1 MKPTTIA
8 SLQKC
13 KQDKKR
19 FATITA
25 YDYSF
30 AKLFADEGINVMLVG
45 DSLGMTV
52 QGHDSTLPV
61 TVADIAY
68 HTAAVR
74 RGAPNC
80 LLLADLPFMAY
91 ATPEQAFENAAT
103 VMRAGANMVKIEGG
117 EWLVETVQML
127 TERAVPVC
135 GHLGLTP
142 QSVNIFGG
150 YKVQGRGD
158 EAGDRLL
165 SDALALEAAG
175 AQLLV
180 LECVPVELAKRIT
193 EALAIPVIG
202 IGAGNV
208 TDGQILVMHDAFGI
222 TGGHIPKFAKNFLAE
237 TGDIRAAVRQYMAEV
252 ESGVYPGEEHSFPL
266 RSDVVLIIETLPL
279 LRQQIRRL
287 RMEGKRVALVPTMG
301 NLHDGHM
308 KLVDEAKARADVVVV
323 SIFVNPMQFDRPEDL
338 ARYPRTL
345 QEDCE
350 KLNKRKVDLV
360 FAPSVKEIYPNG
372 TETHTYVDVPGLSTM
387 LEGASR
393 PGHFRGVSTIVSKLF
408 NLVQPDI
415 ACFGEKDFQ
424 QLALIRKMVADM
436 GFDIEIVGVPI
447 MRAKDG
453 LALSSRNGYLTAEQ
467 RKIAPGLY
475 KVLSSIADKL
485 QAGERDLDE
494 IIAIAGQE
502 LNEKGFRSDDIQIRD
517 ADTLLEISE
526 NSKRAVILVAAWLGD
541 ARLIDNKLVELA

>member
-1 MKPTTIA
+1 M
-8 SLQKC
+8 
-13 KQDKKR
+13 
-19 FATITA
+19 
-25 YDYSF
+25 
-30 AKLFADEGINVMLVG
+30 
-45 DSLGMTV
+45 
-52 QGHDSTLPV
+52 
-61 TVADIAY
+61 
-68 HTAAVR
+68 
-74 RGAPNC
+74 
-80 LLLADLPFMAY
+80 
-91 ATPEQAFENAAT
+91 
-103 VMRAGANMVKIEGG
+103 
-117 EWLVETVQML
+117 
-127 TERAVPVC
+127 
-135 GHLGLTP
+135 
-142 QSVNIFGG
+142 
-150 YKVQGRGD
+150 
-158 EAGDRLL
+158 
-165 SDALALEAAG
+165 
-175 AQLLV
+175 
-180 LECVPVELAKRIT
+180 
-193 EALAIPVIG
+193 
-202 IGAGNV
+202 
-208 TDGQILVMHDAFGI
+208 
-222 TGGHIPKFAKNFLAE
+222 
-237 TGDIRAAVRQYMAEV
+237 
-252 ESGVYPGEEHSFPL
+252 
-266 RSDVVLIIETLPL
+266 LIIETLPL

-372 TETHTYVDVPGLSTM
+372 TETHTYVDVPSLSTM

-494 IIAIAGQE
+494 IITIAGQE
-502 LNEKGFRSDDIQIRD
+502 LNEKGFRADDIQIRD
-517 ADTLLEISE
+517 ADTLLEVSE
-526 NSKRAVILVAAWLGD
+526 TSKRAVILVAAWLDD
-541 ARLIDNKLVELA
+541 ARLIDNKMVELA

>member
-1 MKPTTIA
+1 M
-8 SLQKC
+8 
-13 KQDKKR
+13 
-19 FATITA
+19 
-25 YDYSF
+25 
-30 AKLFADEGINVMLVG
+30 
-45 DSLGMTV
+45 
-52 QGHDSTLPV
+52 
-61 TVADIAY
+61 
-68 HTAAVR
+68 
-74 RGAPNC
+74 
-80 LLLADLPFMAY
+80 
-91 ATPEQAFENAAT
+91 
-103 VMRAGANMVKIEGG
+103 
-117 EWLVETVQML
+117 
-127 TERAVPVC
+127 
-135 GHLGLTP
+135 
-142 QSVNIFGG
+142 
-150 YKVQGRGD
+150 
-158 EAGDRLL
+158 
-165 SDALALEAAG
+165 
-175 AQLLV
+175 
-180 LECVPVELAKRIT
+180 
-193 EALAIPVIG
+193 
-202 IGAGNV
+202 
-208 TDGQILVMHDAFGI
+208 
-222 TGGHIPKFAKNFLAE
+222 
-237 TGDIRAAVRQYMAEV
+237 
-252 ESGVYPGEEHSFPL
+252 
-266 RSDVVLIIETLPL
+266 LIIETLPL

-345 QEDCE
+345 QEDRE

-436 GFDIEIVGVPI
+436 GFDIEIIGVPI

-502 LNEKGFRSDDIQIRD
+502 LNEKGFRADDIQIRD
-517 ADTLLEISE
+517 ADTLLEVSE

-541 ARLIDNKLVELA
+541 ARLIDNKMVELA

>member
-1 MKPTTIA
+1 M
-8 SLQKC
+8 
-13 KQDKKR
+13 
-19 FATITA
+19 
-25 YDYSF
+25 
-30 AKLFADEGINVMLVG
+30 
-45 DSLGMTV
+45 
-52 QGHDSTLPV
+52 
-61 TVADIAY
+61 
-68 HTAAVR
+68 
-74 RGAPNC
+74 
-80 LLLADLPFMAY
+80 
-91 ATPEQAFENAAT
+91 
-103 VMRAGANMVKIEGG
+103 
-117 EWLVETVQML
+117 
-127 TERAVPVC
+127 
-135 GHLGLTP
+135 
-142 QSVNIFGG
+142 
-150 YKVQGRGD
+150 
-158 EAGDRLL
+158 
-165 SDALALEAAG
+165 
-175 AQLLV
+175 
-180 LECVPVELAKRIT
+180 
-193 EALAIPVIG
+193 
-202 IGAGNV
+202 
-208 TDGQILVMHDAFGI
+208 
-222 TGGHIPKFAKNFLAE
+222 
-237 TGDIRAAVRQYMAEV
+237 
-252 ESGVYPGEEHSFPL
+252 
-266 RSDVVLIIETLPL
+266 LIIETLPL

-494 IIAIAGQE
+494 IITIAGQE
-502 LNEKGFRSDDIQIRD
+502 LNEKGFRADDIQIRD
-517 ADTLLEISE
+517 VDTLLEVSE
-526 NSKRAVILVAAWLGD
+526 TSKRAVILVAAWLGD
-541 ARLIDNKLVELA
+541 ARLIDNKMVELA

>member
-1 MKPTTIA
+1 M
-8 SLQKC
+8 
-13 KQDKKR
+13 
-19 FATITA
+19 
-25 YDYSF
+25 
-30 AKLFADEGINVMLVG
+30 
-45 DSLGMTV
+45 
-52 QGHDSTLPV
+52 
-61 TVADIAY
+61 
-68 HTAAVR
+68 
-74 RGAPNC
+74 
-80 LLLADLPFMAY
+80 
-91 ATPEQAFENAAT
+91 
-103 VMRAGANMVKIEGG
+103 
-117 EWLVETVQML
+117 
-127 TERAVPVC
+127 
-135 GHLGLTP
+135 
-142 QSVNIFGG
+142 
-150 YKVQGRGD
+150 
-158 EAGDRLL
+158 
-165 SDALALEAAG
+165 
-175 AQLLV
+175 
-180 LECVPVELAKRIT
+180 
-193 EALAIPVIG
+193 
-202 IGAGNV
+202 
-208 TDGQILVMHDAFGI
+208 
-222 TGGHIPKFAKNFLAE
+222 
-237 TGDIRAAVRQYMAEV
+237 
-252 ESGVYPGEEHSFPL
+252 
-266 RSDVVLIIETLPL
+266 LIIETLPL

-338 ARYPRTL
+338 AQYPRTL

-502 LNEKGFRSDDIQIRD
+502 LNEKGFRADDIQIRD
-517 ADTLLEISE
+517 ADTLLEVSE
-526 NSKRAVILVAAWLGD
+526 TSKRAVILVAAWLGD
-541 ARLIDNKLVELA
+541 ARLIDNKMVELA

>member
-1 MKPTTIA
+1 M
-8 SLQKC
+8 
-13 KQDKKR
+13 
-19 FATITA
+19 
-25 YDYSF
+25 
-30 AKLFADEGINVMLVG
+30 
-45 DSLGMTV
+45 
-52 QGHDSTLPV
+52 
-61 TVADIAY
+61 
-68 HTAAVR
+68 
-74 RGAPNC
+74 
-80 LLLADLPFMAY
+80 
-91 ATPEQAFENAAT
+91 
-103 VMRAGANMVKIEGG
+103 
-117 EWLVETVQML
+117 
-127 TERAVPVC
+127 
-135 GHLGLTP
+135 
-142 QSVNIFGG
+142 
-150 YKVQGRGD
+150 
-158 EAGDRLL
+158 
-165 SDALALEAAG
+165 
-175 AQLLV
+175 
-180 LECVPVELAKRIT
+180 
-193 EALAIPVIG
+193 
-202 IGAGNV
+202 
-208 TDGQILVMHDAFGI
+208 
-222 TGGHIPKFAKNFLAE
+222 
-237 TGDIRAAVRQYMAEV
+237 
-252 ESGVYPGEEHSFPL
+252 
-266 RSDVVLIIETLPL
+266 LIIETLPL

-372 TETHTYVDVPGLSTM
+372 TETHTSVDVPGLSTM

-485 QAGERDLDE
+485 QVGERDLDE
-494 IIAIAGQE
+494 IITIAGQE
-502 LNEKGFRSDDIQIRD
+502 LNEKGFRADDIQIRD
-517 ADTLLEISE
+517 ADTLLEVSE
-526 NSKRAVILVAAWLGD
+526 TSKRAVILVAAWLGD
-541 ARLIDNKLVELA
+541 ARLIDNKMVELA

>member
-1 MKPTTIA
+1 M
-8 SLQKC
+8 
-13 KQDKKR
+13 
-19 FATITA
+19 
-25 YDYSF
+25 
-30 AKLFADEGINVMLVG
+30 
-45 DSLGMTV
+45 
-52 QGHDSTLPV
+52 
-61 TVADIAY
+61 
-68 HTAAVR
+68 
-74 RGAPNC
+74 
-80 LLLADLPFMAY
+80 
-91 ATPEQAFENAAT
+91 
-103 VMRAGANMVKIEGG
+103 
-117 EWLVETVQML
+117 
-127 TERAVPVC
+127 
-135 GHLGLTP
+135 
-142 QSVNIFGG
+142 
-150 YKVQGRGD
+150 
-158 EAGDRLL
+158 
-165 SDALALEAAG
+165 
-175 AQLLV
+175 
-180 LECVPVELAKRIT
+180 
-193 EALAIPVIG
+193 
-202 IGAGNV
+202 
-208 TDGQILVMHDAFGI
+208 
-222 TGGHIPKFAKNFLAE
+222 
-237 TGDIRAAVRQYMAEV
+237 
-252 ESGVYPGEEHSFPL
+252 
-266 RSDVVLIIETLPL
+266 LIIETLPL

-453 LALSSRNGYLTAEQ
+453 LALSSRNGYLTEEQ

-541 ARLIDNKLVELA
+541 ARLIDNKIVELA

>member
-1 MKPTTIA
+1 M
-8 SLQKC
+8 
-13 KQDKKR
+13 
-19 FATITA
+19 
-25 YDYSF
+25 
-30 AKLFADEGINVMLVG
+30 
-45 DSLGMTV
+45 
-52 QGHDSTLPV
+52 
-61 TVADIAY
+61 
-68 HTAAVR
+68 
-74 RGAPNC
+74 
-80 LLLADLPFMAY
+80 
-91 ATPEQAFENAAT
+91 
-103 VMRAGANMVKIEGG
+103 
-117 EWLVETVQML
+117 
-127 TERAVPVC
+127 
-135 GHLGLTP
+135 
-142 QSVNIFGG
+142 
-150 YKVQGRGD
+150 
-158 EAGDRLL
+158 
-165 SDALALEAAG
+165 
-175 AQLLV
+175 
-180 LECVPVELAKRIT
+180 
-193 EALAIPVIG
+193 
-202 IGAGNV
+202 
-208 TDGQILVMHDAFGI
+208 
-222 TGGHIPKFAKNFLAE
+222 
-237 TGDIRAAVRQYMAEV
+237 
-252 ESGVYPGEEHSFPL
+252 
-266 RSDVVLIIETLPL
+266 LIIETLPL
-279 LRQQIRRL
+279 LRQQILRL

-475 KVLSSIADKL
+475 KVLSSITDKL

-494 IIAIAGQE
+494 IITIAGQE
-502 LNEKGFRSDDIQIRD
+502 LNEKGFRADDIQIRD
-517 ADTLLEISE
+517 ADTLLEVSE
-526 NSKRAVILVAAWLGD
+526 TSKRAVILVAAWLGD
-541 ARLIDNKLVELA
+541 ARLIDNKMVELA

>member
-1 MKPTTIA
+1 M
-8 SLQKC
+8 
-13 KQDKKR
+13 
-19 FATITA
+19 
-25 YDYSF
+25 
-30 AKLFADEGINVMLVG
+30 
-45 DSLGMTV
+45 
-52 QGHDSTLPV
+52 
-61 TVADIAY
+61 
-68 HTAAVR
+68 
-74 RGAPNC
+74 
-80 LLLADLPFMAY
+80 
-91 ATPEQAFENAAT
+91 
-103 VMRAGANMVKIEGG
+103 
-117 EWLVETVQML
+117 
-127 TERAVPVC
+127 
-135 GHLGLTP
+135 
-142 QSVNIFGG
+142 
-150 YKVQGRGD
+150 
-158 EAGDRLL
+158 
-165 SDALALEAAG
+165 
-175 AQLLV
+175 
-180 LECVPVELAKRIT
+180 
-193 EALAIPVIG
+193 
-202 IGAGNV
+202 
-208 TDGQILVMHDAFGI
+208 
-222 TGGHIPKFAKNFLAE
+222 
-237 TGDIRAAVRQYMAEV
+237 
-252 ESGVYPGEEHSFPL
+252 
-266 RSDVVLIIETLPL
+266 LIIETLPL

-372 TETHTYVDVPGLSTM
+372 TETHTYVDVPGLPTM

-436 GFDIEIVGVPI
+436 GFDIEIIGVPI

-502 LNEKGFRSDDIQIRD
+502 LNEKGFRADDIQIRD
-517 ADTLLEISE
+517 ADTLLEVSE

-541 ARLIDNKLVELA
+541 ARLIDNKMVELA

>member
-1 MKPTTIA
+1 M
-8 SLQKC
+8 
-13 KQDKKR
+13 
-19 FATITA
+19 
-25 YDYSF
+25 
-30 AKLFADEGINVMLVG
+30 
-45 DSLGMTV
+45 
-52 QGHDSTLPV
+52 
-61 TVADIAY
+61 
-68 HTAAVR
+68 
-74 RGAPNC
+74 
-80 LLLADLPFMAY
+80 
-91 ATPEQAFENAAT
+91 
-103 VMRAGANMVKIEGG
+103 
-117 EWLVETVQML
+117 
-127 TERAVPVC
+127 
-135 GHLGLTP
+135 
-142 QSVNIFGG
+142 
-150 YKVQGRGD
+150 
-158 EAGDRLL
+158 
-165 SDALALEAAG
+165 
-175 AQLLV
+175 
-180 LECVPVELAKRIT
+180 
-193 EALAIPVIG
+193 
-202 IGAGNV
+202 
-208 TDGQILVMHDAFGI
+208 
-222 TGGHIPKFAKNFLAE
+222 
-237 TGDIRAAVRQYMAEV
+237 
-252 ESGVYPGEEHSFPL
+252 
-266 RSDVVLIIETLPL
+266 LIIETLPL

-338 ARYPRTL
+338 VRYPRTL

-372 TETHTYVDVPGLSTM
+372 TETHTYVDFPGLSTM

-502 LNEKGFRSDDIQIRD
+502 LNEKGFRADDIQIRD
-517 ADTLLEISE
+517 ADTLLEVSE

-541 ARLIDNKLVELA
+541 ARLIDNKMVELA

>member
-1 MKPTTIA
+1 M
-8 SLQKC
+8 
-13 KQDKKR
+13 
-19 FATITA
+19 
-25 YDYSF
+25 
-30 AKLFADEGINVMLVG
+30 
-45 DSLGMTV
+45 
-52 QGHDSTLPV
+52 
-61 TVADIAY
+61 
-68 HTAAVR
+68 
-74 RGAPNC
+74 
-80 LLLADLPFMAY
+80 
-91 ATPEQAFENAAT
+91 
-103 VMRAGANMVKIEGG
+103 
-117 EWLVETVQML
+117 
-127 TERAVPVC
+127 
-135 GHLGLTP
+135 
-142 QSVNIFGG
+142 
-150 YKVQGRGD
+150 
-158 EAGDRLL
+158 
-165 SDALALEAAG
+165 
-175 AQLLV
+175 
-180 LECVPVELAKRIT
+180 
-193 EALAIPVIG
+193 
-202 IGAGNV
+202 
-208 TDGQILVMHDAFGI
+208 
-222 TGGHIPKFAKNFLAE
+222 
-237 TGDIRAAVRQYMAEV
+237 
-252 ESGVYPGEEHSFPL
+252 
-266 RSDVVLIIETLPL
+266 LIIETPPL

-517 ADTLLEISE
+517 ADTLLEVSE

-541 ARLIDNKLVELA
+541 ARLIDNKMVELA

>member
-1 MKPTTIA
+1 M
-8 SLQKC
+8 
-13 KQDKKR
+13 
-19 FATITA
+19 
-25 YDYSF
+25 
-30 AKLFADEGINVMLVG
+30 
-45 DSLGMTV
+45 
-52 QGHDSTLPV
+52 
-61 TVADIAY
+61 
-68 HTAAVR
+68 
-74 RGAPNC
+74 
-80 LLLADLPFMAY
+80 
-91 ATPEQAFENAAT
+91 
-103 VMRAGANMVKIEGG
+103 
-117 EWLVETVQML
+117 
-127 TERAVPVC
+127 
-135 GHLGLTP
+135 
-142 QSVNIFGG
+142 
-150 YKVQGRGD
+150 
-158 EAGDRLL
+158 
-165 SDALALEAAG
+165 
-175 AQLLV
+175 
-180 LECVPVELAKRIT
+180 
-193 EALAIPVIG
+193 
-202 IGAGNV
+202 
-208 TDGQILVMHDAFGI
+208 
-222 TGGHIPKFAKNFLAE
+222 
-237 TGDIRAAVRQYMAEV
+237 
-252 ESGVYPGEEHSFPL
+252 
-266 RSDVVLIIETLPL
+266 LIIETLPL

-436 GFDIEIVGVPI
+436 GFDIEIVSVPI

-502 LNEKGFRSDDIQIRD
+502 LNEKGFRADDIQIRD
-517 ADTLLEISE
+517 ADTLLEVSE
-526 NSKRAVILVAAWLGD
+526 TSKRAVILVAAWLGD
-541 ARLIDNKLVELA
+541 ARLIDNKMVELA

>member
-1 MKPTTIA
+1 M
-8 SLQKC
+8 
-13 KQDKKR
+13 
-19 FATITA
+19 
-25 YDYSF
+25 
-30 AKLFADEGINVMLVG
+30 
-45 DSLGMTV
+45 
-52 QGHDSTLPV
+52 
-61 TVADIAY
+61 
-68 HTAAVR
+68 
-74 RGAPNC
+74 
-80 LLLADLPFMAY
+80 
-91 ATPEQAFENAAT
+91 
-103 VMRAGANMVKIEGG
+103 
-117 EWLVETVQML
+117 
-127 TERAVPVC
+127 
-135 GHLGLTP
+135 
-142 QSVNIFGG
+142 
-150 YKVQGRGD
+150 
-158 EAGDRLL
+158 
-165 SDALALEAAG
+165 
-175 AQLLV
+175 
-180 LECVPVELAKRIT
+180 
-193 EALAIPVIG
+193 
-202 IGAGNV
+202 
-208 TDGQILVMHDAFGI
+208 
-222 TGGHIPKFAKNFLAE
+222 
-237 TGDIRAAVRQYMAEV
+237 
-252 ESGVYPGEEHSFPL
+252 
-266 RSDVVLIIETLPL
+266 LIIETLPL

-393 PGHFRGVSTIVSKLF
+393 PGRFRVVSTIVSKLF

-494 IIAIAGQE
+494 IITIAGQE
-502 LNEKGFRSDDIQIRD
+502 LNEKGFRADDIQIRD
-517 ADTLLEISE
+517 ADTLLEVSE
-526 NSKRAVILVAAWLGD
+526 TSKRAVILVAAWLGD
-541 ARLIDNKLVELA
+541 ARLIDNKMVELA

>member
-1 MKPTTIA
+1 M
-8 SLQKC
+8 
-13 KQDKKR
+13 
-19 FATITA
+19 
-25 YDYSF
+25 
-30 AKLFADEGINVMLVG
+30 
-45 DSLGMTV
+45 
-52 QGHDSTLPV
+52 
-61 TVADIAY
+61 
-68 HTAAVR
+68 
-74 RGAPNC
+74 
-80 LLLADLPFMAY
+80 
-91 ATPEQAFENAAT
+91 
-103 VMRAGANMVKIEGG
+103 
-117 EWLVETVQML
+117 
-127 TERAVPVC
+127 
-135 GHLGLTP
+135 
-142 QSVNIFGG
+142 
-150 YKVQGRGD
+150 
-158 EAGDRLL
+158 
-165 SDALALEAAG
+165 
-175 AQLLV
+175 
-180 LECVPVELAKRIT
+180 
-193 EALAIPVIG
+193 
-202 IGAGNV
+202 
-208 TDGQILVMHDAFGI
+208 
-222 TGGHIPKFAKNFLAE
+222 
-237 TGDIRAAVRQYMAEV
+237 
-252 ESGVYPGEEHSFPL
+252 
-266 RSDVVLIIETLPL
+266 LIIETLPL
-279 LRQQIRRL
+279 LRQQILRL

-494 IIAIAGQE
+494 IITIAGQE
-502 LNEKGFRSDDIQIRD
+502 LNEKGFRADDIQIRD

-541 ARLIDNKLVELA
+541 ARLIDNKIVELA

>member
-1 MKPTTIA
+1 M
-8 SLQKC
+8 
-13 KQDKKR
+13 
-19 FATITA
+19 
-25 YDYSF
+25 
-30 AKLFADEGINVMLVG
+30 
-45 DSLGMTV
+45 
-52 QGHDSTLPV
+52 
-61 TVADIAY
+61 
-68 HTAAVR
+68 
-74 RGAPNC
+74 
-80 LLLADLPFMAY
+80 
-91 ATPEQAFENAAT
+91 
-103 VMRAGANMVKIEGG
+103 
-117 EWLVETVQML
+117 
-127 TERAVPVC
+127 
-135 GHLGLTP
+135 
-142 QSVNIFGG
+142 
-150 YKVQGRGD
+150 
-158 EAGDRLL
+158 
-165 SDALALEAAG
+165 
-175 AQLLV
+175 
-180 LECVPVELAKRIT
+180 
-193 EALAIPVIG
+193 
-202 IGAGNV
+202 
-208 TDGQILVMHDAFGI
+208 
-222 TGGHIPKFAKNFLAE
+222 
-237 TGDIRAAVRQYMAEV
+237 
-252 ESGVYPGEEHSFPL
+252 
-266 RSDVVLIIETLPL
+266 LIIETLPL

-287 RMEGKRVALVPTMG
+287 RMEGKSVALVPTMG

-436 GFDIEIVGVPI
+436 GFDIEIIGVPI

-467 RKIAPGLY
+467 RKIAPALY

-502 LNEKGFRSDDIQIRD
+502 LNEKGFRADDIQIRD
-517 ADTLLEISE
+517 ADTLLEVSE

-541 ARLIDNKLVELA
+541 ARLIDNKMVELA

>member
-1 MKPTTIA
+1 M
-8 SLQKC
+8 
-13 KQDKKR
+13 
-19 FATITA
+19 
-25 YDYSF
+25 
-30 AKLFADEGINVMLVG
+30 
-45 DSLGMTV
+45 
-52 QGHDSTLPV
+52 
-61 TVADIAY
+61 
-68 HTAAVR
+68 
-74 RGAPNC
+74 
-80 LLLADLPFMAY
+80 
-91 ATPEQAFENAAT
+91 
-103 VMRAGANMVKIEGG
+103 
-117 EWLVETVQML
+117 
-127 TERAVPVC
+127 
-135 GHLGLTP
+135 
-142 QSVNIFGG
+142 
-150 YKVQGRGD
+150 
-158 EAGDRLL
+158 
-165 SDALALEAAG
+165 
-175 AQLLV
+175 
-180 LECVPVELAKRIT
+180 
-193 EALAIPVIG
+193 
-202 IGAGNV
+202 
-208 TDGQILVMHDAFGI
+208 
-222 TGGHIPKFAKNFLAE
+222 
-237 TGDIRAAVRQYMAEV
+237 
-252 ESGVYPGEEHSFPL
+252 
-266 RSDVVLIIETLPL
+266 LIIETLPL

-360 FAPSVKEIYPNG
+360 FAPSVKEIHPNG

-494 IIAIAGQE
+494 IITIAGQE
-502 LNEKGFRSDDIQIRD
+502 LNEKGFRADDIQIRD
-517 ADTLLEISE
+517 ADTLLEVSE
-526 NSKRAVILVAAWLGD
+526 TSKRAVILVAAWLGD
-541 ARLIDNKLVELA
+541 ARLIDNKMVELA

>member
-1 MKPTTIA
+1 M
-8 SLQKC
+8 
-13 KQDKKR
+13 
-19 FATITA
+19 
-25 YDYSF
+25 
-30 AKLFADEGINVMLVG
+30 
-45 DSLGMTV
+45 
-52 QGHDSTLPV
+52 
-61 TVADIAY
+61 
-68 HTAAVR
+68 
-74 RGAPNC
+74 
-80 LLLADLPFMAY
+80 
-91 ATPEQAFENAAT
+91 
-103 VMRAGANMVKIEGG
+103 
-117 EWLVETVQML
+117 
-127 TERAVPVC
+127 
-135 GHLGLTP
+135 
-142 QSVNIFGG
+142 
-150 YKVQGRGD
+150 
-158 EAGDRLL
+158 
-165 SDALALEAAG
+165 
-175 AQLLV
+175 
-180 LECVPVELAKRIT
+180 
-193 EALAIPVIG
+193 
-202 IGAGNV
+202 
-208 TDGQILVMHDAFGI
+208 
-222 TGGHIPKFAKNFLAE
+222 
-237 TGDIRAAVRQYMAEV
+237 
-252 ESGVYPGEEHSFPL
+252 
-266 RSDVVLIIETLPL
+266 LIIETLPL

-467 RKIAPGLY
+467 RKISPGLY

-494 IIAIAGQE
+494 IITIAGQE
-502 LNEKGFRSDDIQIRD
+502 LNEKGFRADDIQIRD
-517 ADTLLEISE
+517 ADTLLEVSE

-541 ARLIDNKLVELA
+541 ARLIDNKIVELV

>member
-1 MKPTTIA
+1 M
-8 SLQKC
+8 
-13 KQDKKR
+13 
-19 FATITA
+19 
-25 YDYSF
+25 
-30 AKLFADEGINVMLVG
+30 
-45 DSLGMTV
+45 
-52 QGHDSTLPV
+52 
-61 TVADIAY
+61 
-68 HTAAVR
+68 
-74 RGAPNC
+74 
-80 LLLADLPFMAY
+80 
-91 ATPEQAFENAAT
+91 
-103 VMRAGANMVKIEGG
+103 
-117 EWLVETVQML
+117 
-127 TERAVPVC
+127 
-135 GHLGLTP
+135 
-142 QSVNIFGG
+142 
-150 YKVQGRGD
+150 
-158 EAGDRLL
+158 
-165 SDALALEAAG
+165 
-175 AQLLV
+175 
-180 LECVPVELAKRIT
+180 
-193 EALAIPVIG
+193 
-202 IGAGNV
+202 
-208 TDGQILVMHDAFGI
+208 
-222 TGGHIPKFAKNFLAE
+222 
-237 TGDIRAAVRQYMAEV
+237 
-252 ESGVYPGEEHSFPL
+252 
-266 RSDVVLIIETLPL
+266 LIIETLPL

-345 QEDCE
+345 QEDFE
-350 KLNKRKVDLV
+350 KLINRNVDYV
-360 FAPSVKEIYPNG
+360 FAPSVNEMNPIG

-494 IIAIAGQE
+494 IITIAGQE
-502 LNEKGFRSDDIQIRD
+502 LNEKGFRADDIQIRD
-517 ADTLLEISE
+517 ADTLLEVSE
-526 NSKRAVILVAAWLGD
+526 TSKRAVILVAAWLGD
-541 ARLIDNKLVELA
+541 ARLIDNKMVELA

>member
-1 MKPTTIA
+1 M
-8 SLQKC
+8 
-13 KQDKKR
+13 
-19 FATITA
+19 
-25 YDYSF
+25 
-30 AKLFADEGINVMLVG
+30 
-45 DSLGMTV
+45 
-52 QGHDSTLPV
+52 
-61 TVADIAY
+61 
-68 HTAAVR
+68 
-74 RGAPNC
+74 
-80 LLLADLPFMAY
+80 
-91 ATPEQAFENAAT
+91 
-103 VMRAGANMVKIEGG
+103 
-117 EWLVETVQML
+117 
-127 TERAVPVC
+127 
-135 GHLGLTP
+135 
-142 QSVNIFGG
+142 
-150 YKVQGRGD
+150 
-158 EAGDRLL
+158 
-165 SDALALEAAG
+165 
-175 AQLLV
+175 
-180 LECVPVELAKRIT
+180 
-193 EALAIPVIG
+193 
-202 IGAGNV
+202 
-208 TDGQILVMHDAFGI
+208 
-222 TGGHIPKFAKNFLAE
+222 
-237 TGDIRAAVRQYMAEV
+237 
-252 ESGVYPGEEHSFPL
+252 
-266 RSDVVLIIETLPL
+266 LIIETLPL

-350 KLNKRKVDLV
+350 KLDKRKVDLV

-436 GFDIEIVGVPI
+436 GFDIEIIGVPI

-502 LNEKGFRSDDIQIRD
+502 LNEKGFRADDIQIRD
-517 ADTLLEISE
+517 ADTLLEVSE

-541 ARLIDNKLVELA
+541 ARLIDNKMVELA

>member
-1 MKPTTIA
+1 M
-8 SLQKC
+8 
-13 KQDKKR
+13 
-19 FATITA
+19 
-25 YDYSF
+25 
-30 AKLFADEGINVMLVG
+30 
-45 DSLGMTV
+45 
-52 QGHDSTLPV
+52 
-61 TVADIAY
+61 
-68 HTAAVR
+68 
-74 RGAPNC
+74 
-80 LLLADLPFMAY
+80 
-91 ATPEQAFENAAT
+91 
-103 VMRAGANMVKIEGG
+103 
-117 EWLVETVQML
+117 
-127 TERAVPVC
+127 
-135 GHLGLTP
+135 
-142 QSVNIFGG
+142 
-150 YKVQGRGD
+150 
-158 EAGDRLL
+158 
-165 SDALALEAAG
+165 
-175 AQLLV
+175 
-180 LECVPVELAKRIT
+180 
-193 EALAIPVIG
+193 
-202 IGAGNV
+202 
-208 TDGQILVMHDAFGI
+208 
-222 TGGHIPKFAKNFLAE
+222 
-237 TGDIRAAVRQYMAEV
+237 
-252 ESGVYPGEEHSFPL
+252 
-266 RSDVVLIIETLPL
+266 LIIETLPL

-475 KVLSSIADKL
+475 EVLSSIADKL
-485 QAGERDLDE
+485 QVGERDLDE
-494 IIAIAGQE
+494 IITIAGQE
-502 LNEKGFRSDDIQIRD
+502 LNEKGFRADDIQIRD
-517 ADTLLEISE
+517 ADTLLEVSE
-526 NSKRAVILVAAWLGD
+526 TSKRAVILVAAWLGD
-541 ARLIDNKLVELA
+541 ARLIDNKIVELA

>member
-1 MKPTTIA
+1 M
-8 SLQKC
+8 
-13 KQDKKR
+13 
-19 FATITA
+19 
-25 YDYSF
+25 
-30 AKLFADEGINVMLVG
+30 
-45 DSLGMTV
+45 
-52 QGHDSTLPV
+52 
-61 TVADIAY
+61 
-68 HTAAVR
+68 
-74 RGAPNC
+74 
-80 LLLADLPFMAY
+80 
-91 ATPEQAFENAAT
+91 
-103 VMRAGANMVKIEGG
+103 
-117 EWLVETVQML
+117 
-127 TERAVPVC
+127 
-135 GHLGLTP
+135 
-142 QSVNIFGG
+142 
-150 YKVQGRGD
+150 
-158 EAGDRLL
+158 
-165 SDALALEAAG
+165 
-175 AQLLV
+175 
-180 LECVPVELAKRIT
+180 
-193 EALAIPVIG
+193 
-202 IGAGNV
+202 
-208 TDGQILVMHDAFGI
+208 
-222 TGGHIPKFAKNFLAE
+222 
-237 TGDIRAAVRQYMAEV
+237 
-252 ESGVYPGEEHSFPL
+252 
-266 RSDVVLIIETLPL
+266 LIIETLPL

-287 RMEGKRVALVPTMG
+287 RIEGKRVALVPTMG

-485 QAGERDLDE
+485 QVGERDLDE
-494 IIAIAGQE
+494 IITIAGQE
-502 LNEKGFRSDDIQIRD
+502 LNEKGFRADDIQIRD
-517 ADTLLEISE
+517 ADTLLEVSE
-526 NSKRAVILVAAWLGD
+526 TSKRAVILVAAWLGD
-541 ARLIDNKLVELA
+541 ARLIDNKMVELA